1 MAVSAQLT
9 RVRLQKGQHLV
20 KRGEVWYL
28 ETCSNA
34 RQRRRSLGTSDLE
47 EATRLAATASDVEFR
62 SSRHRSSRSKSPD
75 ISSMDI
81 TTVEDDSAVS
91 LSSQAP
97 LQPSVFLIM
106 LAMGRGR
113 AHGYSIMQELDRMSG
128 GTLRMGPGTLYR
140 CLVRMVADGLV
151 EEIRERDQGSDSRR
165 RYYRLTKRGF
175 LVGRQETSRLRMILR
190 AAKVRGIA

>member
-1 MAVSAQLT
+1 MAASAQLT

-28 ETCSNA
+28 ETCIDA

-47 EATRLAATASDVEFR
+47 EATRLAATASEVEPR
-62 SSRHRSSRSKSPD
+62 SSRHRSSQSSSSDRSTV
-75 ISSMDI
+75 DI
-81 TTVEDDSAVS
+81 TTIEGDAASFLIS
-91 LSSQAP
+91 PRS

-113 AHGYSIMQELDRMSG
+113 AHGYSIMRDLERMSG

-140 CLVRMVADGLV
+140 CLVRMVAEGLV
-151 EEIRERDQGSDSRR
+151 EEIRGRGQGSDSRR
-165 RYYRLTKRGF
+165 KYYRLTKRGF
-175 LVGRQETSRLRMILR
+175 LVGRQETSRLGMILR
-190 AAKVRGIA
+190 AAKARGIA